1 MFLFIKALVKPIKHK
16 LTLKLSITLLL
27 VGVGLLSL
35 TSLFFTSSQ
44 SIDIA
49 LENEQTTFNE
59 IIHLRIVDKL
69 KELRKISRKMG
80 ESLRK
85 EPGLLEAIDTQNI
98 TKISQVLDD
107 QFSQYFTTA
116 GVLKLEKI
124 LIMDKNARIITQ
136 SNLGYKTETNTVPI
150 CNNIIETVM
159 HRKGAS
165 RLKTKSGLCKHE
177 GITFF
182 GAMMPISGLVPKS
195 FALIIVDPTYTIKNI
210 ETDFGDPIRITQA
223 DGSEVYRSPL
233 WPTASAM
240 DSFRILRHEH
250 EIHDISDTAI
260 YNDKIAENAFT
271 YDLARNTSEFENRF
285 GNAIYISTIIS
296 VLIILI
302 GVLISLFLLHV
313 ALTPLQKLQQSSS
326 ELSHGEYIPLEES
339 FFPEI
344 NTVTNSFNKM
354 ANDISHLIEDL
365 QIAYDRADNASKI
378 KSQFL
383 ANMSHEIRTPL
394 TAVLGY
400 ADALYDSNLDDIQR
414 SQLETI
420 ITSGSHLREII
431 NDILDLSK
439 IEAGKLDLEK
449 TVVSPLDILSNIASI
464 FSHQIKNKG
473 LDCIIKFSYPIPQT
487 ITTDAMRTRQIL
499 LNLMSNSMK
508 FTTQGSI
515 TIETGFDQETHLL
528 SIKVS
533 DTGIGMS
540 PEEMNKIFKPFTQ
553 ADASTTRKYGG
564 TGLGLTLSSQLAKM
578 LGGELIVESKKDNG
592 SCFTLTI
599 ATGEVDNFIYEGA
612 RLNIESHIET
622 EANKRQFHAKVLLA
636 EDTPALQDLIT
647 LHLKKMGI
655 DVTLAENGKQAME
668 LATENEFDLILMDMQ
683 MPVMSGIDAVK
694 NLRSNGYSKPII
706 AMTANAMRGDQE
718 LYMQIGCNDY
728 VAKPIDKQ
736 RFRKALET
744 YLKQENSQTVEIII
758 SDILKD
764 EPDLYDILI
773 KFVDSLPGILNEIEQ
788 AYNDKDWTAISNLVH
803 ALKGTGG
810 GYGYPQIT
818 DTCIAIEKKIT
829 SEEYAQIQ
837 SDLET
842 LRTIIN
848 GVRLGLKKSA

>member
-1 MFLFIKALVKPIKHK
+1 M
-16 LTLKLSITLLL
+16 
-27 VGVGLLSL
+27 
-35 TSLFFTSSQ
+35 
-44 SIDIA
+44 
-49 LENEQTTFNE
+49 
-59 IIHLRIVDKL
+59 
-69 KELRKISRKMG
+69 
-80 ESLRK
+80 
-85 EPGLLEAIDTQNI
+85 
-98 TKISQVLDD
+98 
-107 QFSQYFTTA
+107 
-116 GVLKLEKI
+116 
-124 LIMDKNARIITQ
+124 
-136 SNLGYKTETNTVPI
+136 
-150 CNNIIETVM
+150 
-159 HRKGAS
+159 
-165 RLKTKSGLCKHE
+165 
-177 GITFF
+177 
-182 GAMMPISGLVPKS
+182 
-195 FALIIVDPTYTIKNI
+195 
-210 ETDFGDPIRITQA
+210 A
-223 DGSEVYRSPL
+223 DGIGHGTPIVNI
-233 WPTASAM
+233 AVVVVM
-240 DSFRILRHEH
+240 DNFRILRHKH
-250 EIHDISDTAI
+250 EIHDISDTAV
-260 YNDKIAENAFT
+260 YNDKITDMAFT

-296 VLIILI
+296 VLIVLV

-365 QIAYDRADNASKI
+365 QIAYDRADNASKV

-400 ADALYDSNLDDIQR
+400 ADALYDSKLDDTQR

-449 TVVSPLDILSNIASI
+449 TIVSPLDILSNIASI

-473 LDCIIKFSYPIPQT
+473 LDCIIKFSYPIPKT

-508 FTTQGSI
+508 FTTQGCI
-515 TIETGFDQETHLL
+515 TIKTGFDQTKKLL
-528 SIKVS
+528 NIKVS

-540 PEEMNKIFKPFTQ
+540 QEEMNRIFKPFTQ

-578 LGGELIVESKKDNG
+578 LGGELIVESKKNKG

-599 ATGEVDNFIYEGA
+599 ATGEVEELIYDGA
-612 RLNIESHIET
+612 RLNIENHIDT
-622 EANKRQFHAKVLLA
+622 EANRKKFSARVLLA
-636 EDTPALQDLIT
+636 EDTPALQDLIM

-655 DVTLAENGKQAME
+655 DATLAENGKQAME
-668 LATENEFDLILMDMQ
+668 LAIANDYDLILMDMQ

-694 NLRSNGYSKPII
+694 NLRAHGYSKPII

-744 YLKQENSQTVEIII
+744 YLIQDNKQAVETII

-773 KFVDSLPGILNEIEQ
+773 KFVDSLPGILDEIQ
-788 AYNDKDWTAISNLVH
+788 KAYANKNWAAISTLVH

-818 DTCIAIEKKIT
+818 DTCISIEKKIV
-829 SEEYAQIQ
+829 SEEYTQLQPDI
-837 SDLET
+837 ET
-842 LRTIIN
+842 LQTTIDGI
-848 GVRLGLKKSA
+848 RLGLKKSA